1 MGPNNIIACCST
13 LPSRIRTGA
22 LERSVRSMLTQPHI
36 DEIYVFYPPF
46 AKRLGI
52 PYPDPPTALL
62 KMPRVRIVRAEDHG
76 PLTKAYPATDI
87 STLNR
92 TSGIILFDDDRV
104 YPPNWTTKLV
114 TEFERRGRRVAVGYN
129 GAIPINRVSP
139 MLGTWNITKHPYR
152 VSVMQTTFLV
162 LYPRAAFPRNSRACV
177 ASLASLPGAAFT
189 NDDFVL
195 GVWAHKNKIP
205 LVVLPVTPAEKEDFV
220 QVNLEDDLA
229 QTNAVAKMRMMLHT
243 DDSLAESAGQQRKQL
258 RLAFAYV
265 FTNKLPCPWLL
276 VLLVVLL
283 LVGVTLAIVLPVVL
297 VKPKPR
303 VA

>member
-13 LPSRIRTGA
+13 LPSRISTGA

-52 PYPDPPTALL
+52 PYPPPPAALL

-87 STLNR
+87 STLNS
-92 TSGIILFDDDRV
+92 TTGIILFDDDRV
-104 YPPNWTTKLV
+104 YPANWTTPLV
-114 TEFERRGRRVAVGYN
+114 TEFERRGRRAAIGYC
-129 GAIPINRVSP
+129 GAIPVNRISP
-139 MLGTWNITKHPYR
+139 MLGDWNTTKHPYR
-152 VSVMQTTFLV
+152 VGVLQTTYLV
-162 LYPRAAFPRNSRACV
+162 LYPRAAFPRNTRACV
-177 ASLASLPGAAFT
+177 ASLANLSDAAFT

-195 GVWAHKNKIP
+195 GVWAHKNKVP
-205 LVVLPVTPAEKEDFV
+205 MVAVPVTPAEKEDFV
-220 QVNLEDDLA
+220 EVNLADDVA
-229 QTNAVAKMRMMLHT
+229 QANAVANMRMMMLT
-243 DDSLAESAGQQRKQL
+243 DDSLAVSAGQQRKQM
-258 RLAFAYV
+258 RLVLSYV
-265 FTNKLPCPWLL
+265 FTNKLPCPWVL
-276 VLLVVLL
+276 VLLVVIL